1 MPGKFNM
8 WFSQTKVAVEGGCY
22 IVALRQG
29 DKEEQHWGKNESFV
43 QLKLKSLKSIDL
55 SQKIAKHLLTET
67 AHMYITHLI
76 YSIVTYRRD
85 GDEEDIT

>member
-29 DKEEQHWGKNESFV
+29 DKEEQQWGKNESFV
-43 QLKLKSLKSIDL
+43 QLKLKSLKSVNL
-55 SQKIAKHLLTET
+55 KKIAKHLLVDR
-67 AHMYITHLI
+67 YIYI
-76 YSIVTYRRD
+76 YT
-85 GDEEDIT
+85 